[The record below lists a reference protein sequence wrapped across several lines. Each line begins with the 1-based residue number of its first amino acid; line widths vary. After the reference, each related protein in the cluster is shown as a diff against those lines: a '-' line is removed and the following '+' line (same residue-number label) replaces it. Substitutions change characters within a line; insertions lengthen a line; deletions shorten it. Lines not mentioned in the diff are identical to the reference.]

1 MSLSL
6 PEEQFPLFRKMVRLT
21 VRVSNTVRDTL
32 GTGVLI
38 STDGLI
44 LTSYHV
50 IRKCP
55 EPKIN
60 PCRLRKD
67 WSIAFLKS
75 RPATVVF
82 ADRELD
88 IALLRC
94 RGMTAKI
101 RPAKISF
108 DYVGTG
114 SGVYRVGMDDTP
126 LDAGHV
132 HAYDYAGPVSR
143 LAVSIIADSG
153 ASGGP
158 LFDERLRLIGIV
170 DSIKPQKRYPPE
182 TYGIPMPAIR
192 RRIFSREAVWP
203 LLPKYLRPER

>member
-1 MSLSL
+1 
-6 PEEQFPLFRKMVRLT
+6 MVKST
-21 VRVSNTVRDTL
+21 VRVANTVRDTL

-38 STDGLI
+38 SADGLI

-50 IRKCP
+50 IRRCT
-55 EPKIN
+55 ELEISL
-60 PCRLRKD
+60 CRLRKD

-82 ADRELD
+82 ADQELD

-94 RGMTAKI
+94 RGLTAKI

-108 DYVGTG
+108 DHVGTG

-126 LDAGHV
+126 LDTGHV
-132 HAYDYAGPVSR
+132 HAYDYAGSISR
-143 LAVSIIADSG
+143 LAVSIIADHG

-158 LFDERLRLIGIV
+158 LFDDRLRLIGIV
-170 DSIKPQKRYPPE
+170 VSVMSNKRYPPV
-182 TYGIPMPAIR
+182 TFGIPMPAIR

-203 LLPKYLRPER
+203 LLPKNLRPER